1 MPGVTGFEFSMAGG
15 NKSQRVETSPFVM
28 MVLGDFAGNAG
39 KKHDDDPSWL
49 MQVPVRNVDI
59 DNIDQLWKIFTPKLE
74 IEIEGAQLT
83 LEPADLDDFHPDHLY
98 NHQPLFAELRQL
110 RKRLLDPATS
120 SEALTEVL
128 ASRVEP
134 ETEAETEAA
143 FPKAGD
149 TPEPA
154 ESSDNMFERLLG
166 EPRAK
171 PSPVAAAVSSLDSLL
186 SKVVGPHVVHG
197 LDPKVDTA
205 IDAVDSAIAESMRR
219 IIHHPNFQALE
230 GAWRSLY
237 DLVQETEIGE
247 ELQLRVCNVSKTSL
261 LNGLPASAE
270 TLEDSGLYQLL
281 VGRFRRA
288 ADDDAFSVLLCN
300 YFFGGSADDVALL
313 ASLGMMAE
321 SHDAA
326 VIGAAESELVGSHSL
341 AQQPSFSDWSQQ
353 DNPFWKQLRMSP
365 MAGRIGLALPR
376 ILGRL
381 PYGRETDEISSFD
394 FEEIVSASH
403 ESFLW
408 LNPTL
413 SCARLLAQ
421 SFTQAGWDMNPDDH
435 TEISD
440 LPAYTYQED
449 GEKKMLPCAELLLP
463 ERSAEAIMGMG
474 IMPIVSYRSRDMA
487 KLMRFQSIAKPVTAL
502 AGPW

>member
-1 MPGVTGFEFSMAGG
+1 MSGVTGFEFSMTTGD
-15 NKSQRVETSPFVM
+15 KSQRVETSPFVM

-39 KKHDDDPSWL
+39 KKNEDDPSWL

-59 DNIDQLWKIFTPKLE
+59 DNIDQLWKIFAPQLE
-74 IEIEGAQLT
+74 IEIEGVQLR
-83 LEPADLDDFHPDHLY
+83 LKPADLDDFHPDHLY
-98 NHQPLFAELRQL
+98 NNLPLFAELRQL

-120 SEALTEVL
+120 SEALAEVL
-128 ASRVEP
+128 ASRIEP
-134 ETEAETEAA
+134 VSETSSPEVAET
-143 FPKAGD
+143 PVS
-149 TPEPA
+149 T

-166 EPRAK
+166 EGRAK
-171 PSPVAAAVSSLDSLL
+171 PSPVAAAASSLDSLL
-186 SKVVGPHVVHG
+186 TKVVGPHVVHG

-205 IDAVDSAIAESMRR
+205 IDAVDKGIAESMRR
-219 IIHHPNFQALE
+219 ILHHPDFQALE

-270 TLEDSGLYQLL
+270 ALEDSGLYQLL
-281 VGRFRRA
+281 VGRFSRA

-353 DNPFWKQLRMSP
+353 DNPFWQQLRSSP
-365 MAGRIGLALPR
+365 MAGRIGLVLPR

-381 PYGRETDEISSFD
+381 PYGRETDEIDSFD
-394 FEEIVSASH
+394 FEENVSHSH

-408 LNPTL
+408 NNPTL
-413 SCARLLAQ
+413 SCARLLAE
-421 SFTQAGWDMNPDDH
+421 SFALAGWDMSPDDH
-435 TEISD
+435 TEISE

-463 ERSAEAIMGMG
+463 ERSAEAILGMG

-487 KLMRFQSIAKPVTAL
+487 KILRFQSIAQPLTSL
-502 AGPW
+502 TGPW